1 MLEVKFTGQFR
12 KDFRLA
18 VRRGFDPQKLTDVVN
33 LLRAEEPL
41 PEAYRDHALVNS
53 RNYKYMRECH
63 IQPDWLL
70 IYKIEDQSLALRLI
84 RTGTHSVLF

>member
-41 PEAYRDHALVNS
+41 PEAYRDHSLVNS

-70 IYKIEDQSLALRLI
+70 IYKIEDQSLVLRLI
-84 RTGTHSVLF
+84 RTGTHSDLF

>member
-53 RNYKYMRECH
+53 RNYKYMRECY

-70 IYKIEDQSLALRLI
+70 IYKIEDQSLVLRLI
-84 RTGTHSVLF
+84 RTGTHSDLF